1 IDPLAPAEERT
12 AQYGTLHRLD
22 LDGADTVLADDVMT
36 SNGLACDADDGVM
49 YHVDTPRRLVWR
61 FPVDTVDG
69 REREQFVSTEEYEGE
84 PDGLAVAADGS
95 VWVAMAGGS
104 VVVAWDAG
112 GRRMAEIEVPQVLAT
127 AVAFGGDDLRSLY
140 VLTGSSTDHPDPA
153 GGSVY
158 VMPAPVAGLPG
169 AVAKVRLPAA

>member
-1 IDPLAPAEERT
+1 
-12 AQYGTLHRLD
+12 
-22 LDGADTVLADDVMT
+22 
-36 SNGLACDADDGVM
+36 M

-69 REREQFVSTEEYEGE
+69 REREQFVSTDDYGGE

-104 VVVAWDAG
+104 VVVAWDAQ
-112 GRRMAEIEVPQVLAT
+112 GRRINEIAVPQVLAT

-140 VLTGSSTDHPDPA
+140 VLTGSSTDHPGPD

-158 VMPAPVAGLPG
+158 LMPSPVTGLPS
-169 AVAKVRLPAA
+169 AVARVRLPAS